1 MDTPRSDTLKTLI
14 RESGLPILRI
24 AREAGVPPQ
33 PLWRWFT
40 GRTEKYDVDAA
51 HTLEKYLREVTTP

>member
-1 MDTPRSDTLKTLI
+1 MDTPRSDTLKSLI

-40 GRTEKYDVDAA
+40 GRTASYDMDEADRV
-51 HTLEKYLREVTTP
+51 EKYLREGGGR